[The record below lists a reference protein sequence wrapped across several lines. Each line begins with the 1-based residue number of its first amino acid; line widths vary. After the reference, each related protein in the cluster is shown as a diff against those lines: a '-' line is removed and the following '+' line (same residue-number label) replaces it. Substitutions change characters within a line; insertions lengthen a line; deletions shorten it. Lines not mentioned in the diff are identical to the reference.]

1 MSEQY
6 LRQCSLV
13 VANSSGQGL
22 ELGALRVVFEVRRG
36 DTQTPNTCDAR
47 VYNLSTNTSNALRYR
62 GASEF
67 TQLALKVGYQG
78 QPLAQIFYGS
88 IKQVRQGREDQK
100 NSYIAITAAANDEAY
115 NFAPVAFTLSK
126 GNLAQN
132 AVTSIL
138 GTMAQAV
145 QGSPTGGSGGQ
156 PLTKGYMP
164 QFNPNQFIRGR
175 VYFGSARD
183 EMRDFAKSQDCKWW
197 MDNGQLSVVPMTS
210 YIPGPP
216 VLITPSTGLIGVPEQ
231 TQNGLMVRVLMNP
244 SIKVAQTIKLDS
256 TDINQLRFGLD
267 SQSVGNNLTL
277 QQGAAK
283 LNGDGLY
290 YVMRVEHFGDT
301 RGTNWYTDLTCLAVD
316 ATVTP
321 PSSVAQAAV
330 APADAI
336 PRY

>member
-1 MSEQY
+1 MTQQY
-6 LRQCSLV
+6 LRQLSLI
-13 VANSSGQGL
+13 VADPSGAGI

-36 DTQTPNTCDAR
+36 DTQTPNTCDVR
-47 VYNLSTNTSNALRYR
+47 VYNTNNNTSNLLRHR

-67 TQLALKVGYQG
+67 TQLSLKAAYQG

-100 NSYIAITAAANDEAY
+100 NSYVAITAADGDEPY
-115 NFAPVAFTLSK
+115 NFAPVAFTMAK

-138 GTMAQAV
+138 GTMALAT

-156 PLTKGYMP
+156 PLVKGYMP
-164 QFNPNQFIRGR
+164 EFNPNQFIRGR

-197 MDNGQLSVVPMTS
+197 IDNGQLNVVPLTS
-210 YIPGPP
+210 YINSAPI
-216 VLITPSTGLIGVPEQ
+216 LITPKTGLIGVPEQ
-231 TQNGLMVRVLMNP
+231 TQNGLSVRVLLNP
-244 SIKVAQTIKLDS
+244 SIKIGATIKLDS
-256 TDINQLRFGLD
+256 TINELRLGLD
-267 SQSVGNNLTL
+267 NQSVGNNLTL

-290 YVMRVEHFGDT
+290 YVMRAEHFGDT
-301 RGTNWYTDLTCLAVD
+301 RGNAWYTDLICLAVD

-321 PSSVAQAAV
+321 PSSVAQAAIS
-330 APADAI
+330 PADAI

>member
-1 MSEQY
+1 MSLQY

-13 VANSSGQGL
+13 VANQSGQGI
-22 ELGALRVVFEVRRG
+22 ELGNLRVVFEVRRG
-36 DTQTPNTCDAR
+36 DTQTPNTCDVR
-47 VYNLSTNTSNALRYR
+47 VYNTNDNTSNALHYR

-67 TQLALKVGYQG
+67 TQLVLKVAYQG

-100 NSYIAITAAANDEAY
+100 NSYIAITAADGDEPY
-115 NFAPVAFTLSK
+115 NFAPVAFTLAK
-126 GNLAQN
+126 GNLAEN

-138 GTMAQAV
+138 GTMALAS

-164 QFNPNQFIRGR
+164 QFDPNQFIRGR
-175 VYFGSARD
+175 VYFGAARD

-197 MDNGQLSVVPMTS
+197 TDNGQLTVVPLTS
-210 YIPGPP
+210 YITGTPL
-216 VLITPSTGLIGVPEQ
+216 LITPKTGLIGVPEQ
-231 TQNGLMVRVLMNP
+231 TQNGLSVRVLLNP
-244 SIKVAQTIKLDS
+244 GIKIGQTIKLDS
-256 TDINQLRFGLD
+256 TINDLRLGLD
-267 SQSVGNNLTL
+267 NQSVGNNLSL

-283 LNGDGLY
+283 RNGDGIY
-290 YVMRVEHFGDT
+290 YVMRAEHFGDT
-301 RGTNWYTDLTCLAVD
+301 RGNPWYTDLTCLSVD

-330 APADAI
+330 SPANAI